1 MGKSKKKNLISKS
14 GRWMKDLYWGI
25 VRSNWKQELRVNPTD
40 PVFENKNA
48 IINQYD
54 HCDYIHMGCTD
65 DCYCMK
71 RYGRKRCFDK

>member
-1 MGKSKKKNLISKS
+1 M
-14 GRWMKDLYWGI
+14 
-25 VRSNWKQELRVNPTD
+25 NPTD

-48 IINQYD
+48 IVNQYD

-71 RYGRKRCFDK
+71 KYGRKKCFDK